1 MTTQA
6 LKEREQT
13 TVAETSESTVTESQ
27 PVASTPTYTQPSH
40 TTTTQP
46 SSTEPQ
52 STNRSAES
60 IDDQATAGM
69 KDTDDVSTSKPS
81 LTANEPVV
89 AMNESPMLKEEPT
102 AAVKPSSVTTNKPVT
117 AVNQSSIQMNQPVV
131 ANTQPSV
138 ATNKQVPAT
147 NRSARVDSSSAVN
160 QKQSVTAAPALAAP
174 ALPGNTTTIEKKA
187 TAQAQPSPN
196 RLAHATTTAPK
207 PVASAT
213 QAVSNR
219 KVVPSSTT
227 TKTSTAVKTN
237 PTKANS
243 TNASAAV
250 QDRSMTQ
257 TNSIR
262 QTSSTAQTHVVHPSS
277 PTAPSSSSIQNT
289 PASASAKSATPSS
302 TITKSTSSNHV
313 ANTSRTTPMSI
324 MTNTTSHKTNSKAS
338 SLIATNQVQQRSTI
352 AQPSIMTP
360 SASGIHTPVHA
371 SSAAPIATTTWVVE
385 QLTSSLPECEL
396 GHYLIKVPQIRSN
409 ETCGETLQRF
419 RDQPELPCV
428 TICNEH
434 DEPMGLIMREQFYRR
449 MASRFA
455 TELYYGRSTSR
466 FSQNEPLIVNLND
479 QPADVVD
486 AALAREGEAFYECVL
501 LTDQGKLAGAITI
514 RDLMELSRHL
524 QTGAEQQRVQSLQA
538 SYTYV
543 EQIGQAVNTVS
554 HAADETS
561 RQLVEIKER
570 TVAGHHQLTEANQ
583 QFRQA
588 QQLVND
594 QRIQAEQMLE
604 HTVQAR
610 KVVDDVAQLAGQSSM
625 LALNASIEA
634 ARAQQAGRGFAV
646 VASEM
651 RLLAERITGMS
662 SDIARLLGS
671 LNEMI
676 GQSAQSSQTAE
687 QTMDASMLR
696 ITQADQLFG
705 EMASAADHASAQA
718 KHLHGTA
725 GEASRLT
732 MLVMD
737 TLKQQAQS
745 KSMLR

>member
-13 TVAETSESTVTESQ
+13 TVANISESTVTERQ
-27 PVASTPTYTQPSH
+27 PVASPPTHTQPSH
-40 TTTTQP
+40 TTTTP
-46 SSTEPQ
+46 SSNTEPQ
-52 STNRSAES
+52 STNRSAGS
-60 IDDQATAGM
+60 IDDQATTGM

-102 AAVKPSSVTTNKPVT
+102 AAVKTSSVTTNKPVT
-117 AVNQSSIQMNQPVV
+117 AVNQSSVQMNEPVV

-160 QKQSVTAAPALAAP
+160 QKQSVTAAPAL
-174 ALPGNTTTIEKKA
+174 PGNTTTIEKKA

-207 PVASAT
+207 PAASAT

-227 TKTSTAVKTN
+227 TKTSTTVKTN

-257 TNSIR
+257 TNPIR
-262 QTSSTAQTHVVHPSS
+262 QTSSTTQTHMVRPLSPTVPSS
-277 PTAPSSSSIQNT
+277 PSTQNT
-289 PASASAKSATPSS
+289 PASAKSATPSS
-302 TITKSTSSNHV
+302 TITKSTSSNHM
-313 ANTSRTTPMSI
+313 ATTSRTTPMSI
-324 MTNTTSHKTNSKAS
+324 MTNTTSHKTTSKAS
-338 SLIATNQVQQRSTI
+338 SPTATNQVQQRSTI
-352 AQPSIMTP
+352 TQPSIMTP
-360 SASGIHTPVHA
+360 SASASGIHTPVHA

-385 QLTSSLPECEL
+385 QPTSSLPECEL

-434 DEPMGLIMREQFYRR
+434 GEPMGLIMREQFYRR

-466 FSQNEPLIVNLND
+466 FSQNEPLIVDRHD

-514 RDLMELSRHL
+514 RNLMELSRHL

-594 QRIQAEQMLE
+594 QRVQAEQMLE